1 MTDSRT
7 LAVHDGQQLA
17 AARVLA
23 GLTVRQLA
31 AAADTT
37 TRTVSRLELGG
48 PVYVAARKRHGHVE
62 LALWQKIVEALAR
75 RGVELVP
82 EADGR
87 GAGVRWTLPRDER
100 SRGEACP
107 TVKA

>member
-7 LAVHDGQQLA
+7 IAVHDGQQLA

-31 AAADTT
+31 DAADTT

-48 PVYVAARKRHGHVE
+48 TIHVAARKRHGHVE
-62 LALWQKIVEALAR
+62 LSLWQRIVEALAH
-75 RGVELVP
+75 RGVELTP
-82 EADGR
+82 EDGGS
-87 GAGVRWTLPRDER
+87 GAGVRWALPRAQR
-100 SRGEACP
+100 
-107 TVKA
+107 T